1 MLQWNSNVHCNEQRE
16 IRKKN
21 MQTVYTLHSLS
32 RMLQVST
39 RTIRREMEEGRLA
52 FVRIRGRVRIRQQDV
67 SDYLAQCSAGGS
79 AADHSEEGFNDLQSG
94 SQG

>member
-1 MLQWNSNVHCNEQRE
+1 
-16 IRKKN
+16 

-67 SDYLAQCSAGGS
+67 NDYLAQCSAGGS
-79 AADHSEEGFNDLQSG
+79 TADHSEEGLKGLQSS